1 MNMRNLWKKIM
12 QRYKDM
18 GNLLI
23 VVLCILLGTVVYYCP
38 TIIKHV
44 IAGGDE
50 LILGGIYTCNLLTL
64 IILSVNTVR
73 IDCRNLLSIRTA
85 NLLENMGFSTLFF
98 MVIRNQL
105 TRNTNQLAFEP
116 LYSMDWTTFI
126 FMGLILIFVGK
137 IVRQA
142 IKIKEENDLTI

>member
-1 MNMRNLWKKIM
+1 M
-12 QRYKDM
+12 
-18 GNLLI
+18 
-23 VVLCILLGTVVYYCP
+23 
-38 TIIKHV
+38 
-44 IAGGDE
+44 
-50 LILGGIYTCNLLTL
+50 
-64 IILSVNTVR
+64 NTVR

-105 TRNTNQLAFEP
+105 TRNTNQLAFEA

>member
-1 MNMRNLWKKIM
+1 
-12 QRYKDM
+12 
-18 GNLLI
+18 
-23 VVLCILLGTVVYYCP
+23 
-38 TIIKHV
+38 
-44 IAGGDE
+44 
-50 LILGGIYTCNLLTL
+50 
-64 IILSVNTVR
+64 
-73 IDCRNLLSIRTA
+73 
-85 NLLENMGFSTLFF
+85 MGFSTLFF

-105 TRNTNQLAFEP
+105 TRNTNQLAFEA